1 MLLNC
6 DSCWYGFGVEN
17 QHAHVAINRS
27 EPVKA
32 RNVDCR
38 FPGFFSSWCWLATER
53 NLAKVDDK
61 QDISDDL
68 HAIPY
73 RYRYC
78 RAFDFLTS
86 NASNAS
92 NAFLYRKQ
100 MKMMLLQGVGK
111 QSMARV
117 GSSLRLFFTKA

>member
-1 MLLNC
+1 
-6 DSCWYGFGVEN
+6 
-17 QHAHVAINRS
+17 
-27 EPVKA
+27 
-32 RNVDCR
+32 
-38 FPGFFSSWCWLATER
+38 
-53 NLAKVDDK
+53 VDDK

-86 NASNAS
+86 NASNAN

-117 GSSLRLFFTKA
+117 GSSLRLFFTQA